1 MNFNVQ
7 SFLDMVKK
15 NYKII
20 LLLGLSTAFFSITFF
35 NYSSVASIPQSNQ
48 ENNQLIASIPI
59 PDELLFAEE
68 KVPLWNFD
76 TRESLDREL
85 SINVYWHSQTLLF
98 IKKANRYFPLISPI
112 LEEYGIPDDMKYLA
126 LAESGLSNAV
136 SPAGAKG
143 FWQFLDGTAGDY
155 GLEVNEE
162 VDERFHIEKSTI
174 AAAKFLRESYNKFG
188 SWAMA
193 AASYNM
199 GRTNLIKQVE
209 RQKSSNY
216 YDLVLGDETGRYV
229 FRLMALKLIIEHPE
243 KYGFR
248 IDESELYPQIPF
260 KIITVDSSIS
270 NLADFAKQNGI
281 NYKMLKELNPWLR
294 DNQLTNPKKKKYEI
308 KIMQPDF
315 RPVIQDTAFY
325 K

>member
-1 MNFNVQ
+1 
-7 SFLDMVKK
+7 MVKK